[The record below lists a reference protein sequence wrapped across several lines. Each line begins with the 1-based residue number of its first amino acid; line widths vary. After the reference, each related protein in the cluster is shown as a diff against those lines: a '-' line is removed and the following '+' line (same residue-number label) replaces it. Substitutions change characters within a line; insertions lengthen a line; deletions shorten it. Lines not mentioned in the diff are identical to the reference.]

1 MPPATHS
8 GAESTLQARIWRKFW
23 LKSPRGV
30 TATTKVFRPICKP
43 EYAHANS
50 SACPLNPSGIATASN
65 RLASITNTS
74 TSRTG
79 TVSGS
84 NHLVIHVV

>member
-1 MPPATHS
+1 MPPATQS
-8 GAESTLQARIWRKFW
+8 GADRSVQARIWRKFW
-23 LKSPRGV
+23 LNAPRGV
-30 TATTKVFRPICKP
+30 TATTNVFRPICKP

-50 SACPLNPSGIATASN
+50 SASSPNPFGIAIAIS

-84 NHLVIHVV
+84 NQLVIQVV